1 VRQAVTDVSSSE
13 AFDGAANGRVAE
25 SNEDGVL
32 YARTGESHE
41 GNGERQEDL
50 PKVQDHQA

>member
-1 VRQAVTDVSSSE
+1 MGRSSE
-13 AFDGAANGRVAE
+13 AFDGAATGRVAE